1 MAAAGN
7 YKVPPSFD
15 EKTSYESW
23 KNEIEIWRLVTDLDK
38 KKNQALAITLSLSG
52 RARENTLEIAA
63 HDLNTDTRMDVLLTK
78 LDSMFLKEEKDRQYE
93 AYTEFDRINRQRC
106 TSMVDYIIEFERR

>member
-15 EKTSYESW
+15 EKVGKMKLKSGDSLQTW
-23 KNEIEIWRLVTDLDK
+23 TKK

-78 LDSMFLKEEKDRQYE
+78 LDSVFK
-93 AYTEFDRINRQRC
+93 
-106 TSMVDYIIEFERR
+106 RRKRSTV